1 MKKFVMGVAMVGV
14 MLLTLTGC
22 TTSKSYTFKV
32 ENGDDIKVTLN
43 TTDGYDIT
51 SDTPFKILKDENT
64 LSQGIFIKGSY
75 YDQYVENA
83 NTQGNIIKKESNDNI
98 EYVFYSYENLEY
110 NYIIK
115 IKNSD
120 TALLLANPNSQEEAE
135 KCFELLSFSV
145 EK

>member
-1 MKKFVMGVAMVGV
+1 MKKFVMGIAMVGV

-22 TTSKSYTFKV
+22 TTSKSYTFNV
-32 ENGDDIKVTLN
+32 ENGDAIKVTLN
-43 TTDGYDIT
+43 TTDGYNIT
-51 SDTPFKILKDENT
+51 SDIPFKILKDENT

-75 YDQYVENA
+75 YDQYVEA
-83 NTQGNIIKKESNDNI
+83 ATAQGNIIKKESNDNI

>member
-75 YDQYVENA
+75 YDQYVEAA
-83 NTQGNIIKKESNDNI
+83 NTQGNIIKKESNDKI